1 MFKAFPSQL
10 SKFEFKVLL
19 ISQFFLLSTLESSNC
34 VSLPSSQQSIVVVSL
49 ALMFSSAADSDG
61 HRAADAA
68 RAREQQIYT
77 SAVCVLLQR
86 DRHVAGKK
94 SIS

>member
-1 MFKAFPSQL
+1 
-10 SKFEFKVLL
+10 
-19 ISQFFLLSTLESSNC
+19 
-34 VSLPSSQQSIVVVSL
+34 VVVSL